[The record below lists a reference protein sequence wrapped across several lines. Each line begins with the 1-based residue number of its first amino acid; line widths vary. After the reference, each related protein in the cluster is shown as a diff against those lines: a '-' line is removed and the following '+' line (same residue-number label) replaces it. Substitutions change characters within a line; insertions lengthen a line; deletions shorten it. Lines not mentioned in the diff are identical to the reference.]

1 MVFSTRPLTKKQRVL
16 ELINH
21 FSYLNL
27 NLKVEN
33 WELVFDKLIEHNVLE
48 NDQSGG
54 GRYSLLVSI
63 TERNLLKALKEAM
76 ELISAK
82 LFEPKRE

>member
-1 MVFSTRPLTKKQRVL
+1 
-16 ELINH
+16 LINH

-48 NDQSGG
+48 NDQPGG
-54 GRYSLLVSI
+54 GRYNLLVSI
-63 TERNLLKALKEAM
+63 TERTLLKALKEAM

-82 LFEPKRE
+82 IFEPKRE